1 MTIQRIAIPFLV
13 LALFGTLSIPPVAQ
27 AQVAVG
33 VSVSF
38 APPDLPV
45 YEQPA
50 CPGEDYIWTPGYWDW
65 DGDDYFWVPGTW
77 VLAPEPGFFWT
88 PGYWVW
94 GGSGFIF
101 TAGYWGPVV
110 GFYGGVNYGF
120 GYFGRGYEGGRWER
134 GHFFYNRA
142 VNNVNVTI
150 VHNTYNTTVVNRS
163 VTRVSYNGGNGG
175 INARASREEEAAA
188 RERHIT
194 AVEAQTRHVQEAR
207 QDRQLRA
214 AENHGRPPVAAT
226 EKPGEFRGNRVVA
239 AREAGAVHGGPGRA
253 ENRPEN
259 RPGNRPESRSDN
271 NARPNPAIHPRD
283 LPPRERPASPSTG
296 DPRLDKK
303 YQQQQEKLQQQQA
316 RDREKLQQRQDRDDQ
331 RVSKQ
336 RADQARQQQTEQR
349 HQQETQKL
357 VEKHNQQ
364 QQKMQQRQQS
374 QSRPEPSKPPKEKPH

>member
-239 AREAGAVHGGPGRA
+239 AREAGAVHGGPGRN
-253 ENRPEN
+253 ENRPE
-259 RPGNRPESRSDN
+259 NRPESRSDN

-283 LPPRERPASPSTG
+283 LPPRERPASPTTG